1 MTNDNN
7 IFKKFSD
14 IITSYQDSPKLGGN
28 IPHSNNNSRC
38 LNCKQPLVNTN
49 FSPFCG
55 AIYLGAWN
63 SERAKDAKGSEK
75 NTMLGF
81 SEIFRQ

>member
-1 MTNDNN
+1 
-7 IFKKFSD
+7 
-14 IITSYQDSPKLGGN
+14 
-28 IPHSNNNSRC
+28 
-38 LNCKQPLVNTN
+38 
-49 FSPFCG
+49 
-55 AIYLGAWN
+55 LGAWN